1 MLCYAVLWFVMLT
14 YFMSKILCSQ
24 WVKSCDLLCSHFW
37 EIVIEVFV
45 SKTLCTVMNSY
56 LMSKILL
63 YLMKLTVSNCNQEL
77 LETLSCLMKKNMSF
91 EDILLQKEHLNP
103 ISSLLSKSQA
113 GIVIHK
119 HFFAV
124 YKNNQCDLFWSSLN

>member
-1 MLCYAVLWFVMLT
+1 
-14 YFMSKILCSQ
+14 
-24 WVKSCDLLCSHFW
+24 
-37 EIVIEVFV
+37 
-45 SKTLCTVMNSY
+45 MNSY

-91 EDILLQKEHLNP
+91 EDILLQKEHANP

-124 YKNNQCDLFWSSLN
+124 YKNNQCDLF